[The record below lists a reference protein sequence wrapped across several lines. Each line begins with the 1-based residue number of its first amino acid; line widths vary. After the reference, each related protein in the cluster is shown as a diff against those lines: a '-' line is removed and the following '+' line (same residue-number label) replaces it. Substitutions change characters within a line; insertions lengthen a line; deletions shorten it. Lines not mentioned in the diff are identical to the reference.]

1 MDLSKLSMS
10 DKLIGVGA
18 IISVISTFL
27 PWYGWSTSDFL
38 GVSGASMSASLWDT
52 SGGMAFIIMAAG
64 LVAIAVIVLRMM
76 DIFDLSDQGVP
87 EGIAMLAVS
96 GLAALFTL
104 IRLLSI
110 PGGAGIMGV
119 GRSWGLWVGL
129 IGAAIFVAGGVMKFQ
144 EDR

>member
-18 IISVISTFL
+18 IISVIATFL

-52 SGGMAFIIMAAG
+52 SGGMAFIILAAG

-76 DIFDLSDQGVP
+76 EIFDLSDQGVP

-110 PGGAGIMGV
+110 PGGAGIIGV
-119 GRSWGLWVGL
+119 GRSWGLWVGV
-129 IGAAIFVAGGVMKFQ
+129 IGAAVFVAGGVMRFQ

>member
-1 MDLSKLSMS
+1 MDLSKLSTS
-10 DKLIGVGA
+10 DKIIGVGA
-18 IISVISTFL
+18 LISVIATFL
-27 PWYGWSTSDFL
+27 PWYGWSSADFL
-38 GVSGASMSASLWDT
+38 GVGGGSINASLWDT

-76 DIFDLSDQGVP
+76 EIFDLSDQGVP
-87 EGIAMLAVS
+87 EGVAMLAVS

-110 PGGAGIMGV
+110 PGGAGIIGV

-129 IGAAIFVAGGVMKFQ
+129 IGAAVFVAGGVMRFQ